1 MSTLI
6 AIGKILAA
14 IVVIACVLIGS
25 FILVLVAP
33 VIFCYALPF
42 IIVVVIWRTL
52 R

>member
-1 MSTLI
+1 MAALI

-14 IVVIACVLIGS
+14 IVVIACVLVAS

-33 VIFCYALPF
+33 VIFCYVLPV
-42 IIVVVIWRTL
+42 IIAVVIWRTL